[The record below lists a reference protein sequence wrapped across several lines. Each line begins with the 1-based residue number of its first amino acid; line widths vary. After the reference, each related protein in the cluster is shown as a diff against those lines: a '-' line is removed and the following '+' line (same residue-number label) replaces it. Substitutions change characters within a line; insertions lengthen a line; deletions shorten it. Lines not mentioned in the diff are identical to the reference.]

1 MRILRKPSVHDLL
14 AAHFAPAPLYELV
27 ITRRDFPHWMR
38 PDLQRALE
46 ALFAALP
53 RHRFVGAR
61 LRDREL
67 DFRLADLAEAGAK
80 SIAIGP
86 AVYQDVDIG
95 DPAPVRCLTRGLWLA
110 ERESVR
116 FALLLEV
123 NEGYNGVRARIEIAV
138 APGAAQARLAVQFA
152 DELRAAAA
160 RGMSW
165 RGKALVLDRAHD
177 DFEISAAGLRVADL
191 VPVRREDIVLPEEKL
206 ALIERNTLG
215 FARET
220 QQLVRLG
227 LSARKG
233 VLLYGPPGTGK
244 TLIVRWLAGALEGY
258 TKLIITADSY
268 TLLPEYFEIARI
280 LQPALVV
287 LEDIDLVGGHRD
299 GPWAAG
305 GGVLNKLLNEMDG
318 LAREA
323 CVLFV
328 LTTNRPEILE
338 PALAARPGRVDQAI
352 EIGLPG
358 EVERRLLVKRYAGGL
373 HVAEDL
379 AADTARRAGHASPAF
394 IKELMR
400 RAAQAMLERDGE
412 QTLEARDIDQ
422 ALEDMLG
429 AGGRFGA
436 RMLGM
441 AGAVGFATA
450 V

>member
-1 MRILRKPSVHDLL
+1 MWSRTGHAGPGRCPHAAGEKHCPLYRKQELAPIERIGSPSRESGPAVEWLLNGPDGCSCKVAGFRFQVACFSPFLFCLRNMIRILRKPSVHDLL

-46 ALFAALP
+46 VLFAALP

-61 LRDREL
+61 LR
-67 DFRLADLAEAGAK
+67 
-80 SIAIGP
+80 
-86 AVYQDVDIG
+86 
-95 DPAPVRCLTRGLWLA
+95 
-110 ERESVR
+110 
-116 FALLLEV
+116 
-123 NEGYNGVRARIEIAV
+123 
-138 APGAAQARLAVQFA
+138 
-152 DELRAAAA
+152 
-160 RGMSW
+160 
-165 RGKALVLDRAHD
+165 DRAHD

-244 TLIVRWLAGALEGY
+244 TLIVRWLAGALEGF
-258 TKLIITADSY
+258 TKLIITADNY
-268 TLLPEYFEIARI
+268 TLLPEYLDIARV

-299 GPWAAG
+299 GPWAAA

-323 CVLFV
+323 
-328 LTTNRPEILE
+328 
-338 PALAARPGRVDQAI
+338 
-352 EIGLPG
+352 
-358 EVERRLLVKRYAGGL
+358 
-373 HVAEDL
+373 
-379 AADTARRAGHASPAF
+379 
-394 IKELMR
+394 
-400 RAAQAMLERDGE
+400 
-412 QTLEARDIDQ
+412 
-422 ALEDMLG
+422 
-429 AGGRFGA
+429 
-436 RMLGM
+436 
-441 AGAVGFATA
+441 
-450 V
+450 